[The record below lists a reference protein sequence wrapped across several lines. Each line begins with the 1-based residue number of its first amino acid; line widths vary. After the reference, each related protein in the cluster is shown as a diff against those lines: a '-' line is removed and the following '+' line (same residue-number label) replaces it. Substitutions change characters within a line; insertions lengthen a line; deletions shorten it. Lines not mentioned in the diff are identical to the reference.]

1 MPCRL
6 PRHVGHAR
14 ALGLTL
20 LGERL
25 SAEQAAQRGLIWACV
40 EDDQIMSGALS
51 IAKRLAALP
60 AHSALEARALNHAA
74 EMNTLE
80 GQLAYEARRQRELLS
95 GASFAE
101 GLAAF
106 QAKRPAVFRSRG
118 ENDQKTR

>member
-6 PRHVGHAR
+6 PRHVGRAR

-25 SAEQAAQRGLIWACV
+25 SAEQAAQWGLVWACV
-40 EDDQIMSGALS
+40 EDAQLMSEALS

-60 AHSALEARALNHAA
+60 AHSALETRALYRAGEA
-74 EMNTLE
+74 NTLAD
-80 GQLAYEARRQRELLS
+80 QLAYEARRQRELLS

-106 QAKRPAVFRSRG
+106 GAKRPAVFTARREITSKNR
-118 ENDQKTR
+118 